1 MKEGKMATPGN
12 GATAPED
19 RVLVMT
25 RIFDAPRSLVFKV
38 WTEPQHLVCWWGPR
52 GYTTPVCEMDVR
64 PGGAYRL
71 LMRSAEGQEVWW
83 HGVFRE
89 IVEPERL
96 VWTCSIDR
104 TDGTRVSGETVL
116 TVTLEEQGQKTKLT
130 LHQAVFDS
138 IDNCNAHR
146 EGWTEAFERIAERLA
161 DAA

>member
-1 MKEGKMATPGN
+1 MATPAN
-12 GATAPED
+12 AATAPKD

-38 WTEPQHLVCWWGPR
+38 WTEPRHLVCWWGPR

-64 PGGAYRL
+64 PGAAYRL

-96 VWTCSIDR
+96 VWTSSIDR

-116 TVTLEEQGQKTKLT
+116 TVTLEEQGHKTKLT

-138 IDNCNAHR
+138 IDNCDAHR
-146 EGWTEAFERIAERLA
+146 EGWTQAFERIAEHLA
-161 DAA
+161 NAA

>member
-1 MKEGKMATPGN
+1 MSIPGN
-12 GATAPED
+12 AATAPED
-19 RVLVMT
+19 RVLTMT

-38 WTEPQHLVCWWGPR
+38 WTEPQHLVCWWGPN
-52 GYTTPVCEMDVR
+52 GYTTPVCDMDVR

-71 LMRSAEGQEVWW
+71 RMRSAEGQEVLW

-104 TDGTRVSGETVL
+104 TDGTHVSGETVL
-116 TVTLEEQGQKTKLT
+116 TLTLEEQGQKTKLT

-138 IDNCNAHR
+138 IDNCKAHR
-146 EGWTEAFERIAERLA
+146 EGWTQALERIAGHLA
-161 DAA
+161 EAA

>member
-1 MKEGKMATPGN
+1 MATPGN
-12 GATAPED
+12 ASTAAED

-38 WTEPQHLVCWWGPR
+38 WTEPQHLVRWWGPR

-64 PGGAYRL
+64 PGGTYRL

-96 VWTCSIDR
+96 VWTSSIDR

-146 EGWTEAFERIAERLA
+146 EGWTQAFERIAEHLA